1 MKCIKAFLLLLVL
14 GAAPT
19 AFANRS
25 LPVSGAI
32 DSAGRKVL
40 TIVNQDPSGGRCNA
54 NGQMAAEIANI
65 ANTYRVPIQ
74 ILPASLVPNLPAP
87 NLPASSVFYGL
98 ELVAADGKD
107 PNGQSSIQI
116 VADVLHM
123 EDALKQPKTGLIY
136 QDKVRKEFEA
146 LKSTIKTGGK

>member
-40 TIVNQDPSGGRCNA
+40 TIVNQDPSGVRCNA
-54 NGQMAAEIANI
+54 NVQMAAEIANI

-74 ILPASLVPNLPAP
+74 ILPASLVPNLPA
-87 NLPASSVFYGL
+87 SSVFYGL
-98 ELVAADGKD
+98 ELVAADAKD

>member
-1 MKCIKAFLLLLVL
+1 MKCIKAFALLLVL

-19 AFANRS
+19 AIANQS
-25 LPVSGAI
+25 LPVPGAI
-32 DSAGRKVL
+32 DGAGRKVL
-40 TIVNQDPSGGRCNA
+40 TIVNKDPPGVRCNG
-54 NGQMAAEIANI
+54 NVQVAAEI

-87 NLPASSVFYGL
+87 SVFYGQ
-98 ELVAADGKD
+98 ELIAADGKD
-107 PNGQSSIQI
+107 HNGQSSFQI
-116 VADVLHM
+116 VADVLDM

>member
-1 MKCIKAFLLLLVL
+1 MNIIRSFVLLLLFVT
-14 GAAPT
+14 APT
-19 AFANRS
+19 VSANQS
-25 LPVSGAI
+25 MPVPGAI

-40 TIVNQDPSGGRCNA
+40 TIVNKDPPGVRCNG
-54 NGQMAAEIANI
+54 NVQTAAEI

-87 NLPASSVFYGL
+87 SVFYGQ
-98 ELVAADGKD
+98 ELIAADGRD
-107 PNGQSSIQI
+107 HNGQSSFQM
-116 VADVLHM
+116 VSDVLEM
-123 EDALKQPKTGLIY
+123 EGAPKQPKTGLIY

>member
-1 MKCIKAFLLLLVL
+1 MKCIKAFVLLLVL

-19 AFANRS
+19 AFANQS

-40 TIVNQDPSGGRCNA
+40 TIVNKDPSGVRCNGNVQVTA
-54 NGQMAAEIANI
+54 GIAS
-65 ANTYRVPIQ
+65 TYRVPIQ

-87 NLPASSVFYGL
+87 SVFYGQ
-98 ELVAADGKD
+98 EPIAADARD
-107 PNGQSSIQI
+107 HNGQSSFQI
-116 VADVLHM
+116 VADVLDM
-123 EDALKQPKTGLIY
+123 EGVPEQPKTGLIHR
-136 QDKVRKEFEA
+136 DKARQEFEI

>member
-1 MKCIKAFLLLLVL
+1 MNVIRSFVVLLLLAV
-14 GAAPT
+14 AAT
-19 AFANRS
+19 VSANQS
-25 LPVSGAI
+25 MPVPGAI

-40 TIVNQDPSGGRCNA
+40 TIVNKDPPGVRCNG
-54 NGQMAAEIANI
+54 NVQIAAEI

-87 NLPASSVFYGL
+87 SVFYGQ
-98 ELVAADGKD
+98 ELIAADGRD
-107 PNGQSSIQI
+107 HNGQSSFQM
-116 VADVLHM
+116 VSDLLEM
-123 EDALKQPKTGLIY
+123 EGAPKQPKTGLIY

>member
-1 MKCIKAFLLLLVL
+1 MNIVRLFALLLMVATVP
-14 GAAPT
+14 AAL
-19 AFANRS
+19 ANKS
-25 LPVSGAI
+25 MPVPGAI

-40 TIVNQDPSGGRCNA
+40 TIVNKDPPGVRCNG
-54 NGQMAAEIANI
+54 NVQVAAEI

-87 NLPASSVFYGL
+87 SVFYGQ
-98 ELVAADGKD
+98 ELIAADGLD
-107 PNGQSSIQI
+107 HNGQSSFQI
-116 VADVLHM
+116 VADVLEM
-123 EDALKQPKTGLIY
+123 ESAPKQPKTGLIY

>member
-1 MKCIKAFLLLLVL
+1 MNCIKTFMLLLALATTPAAFSNQSMPVP
-14 GAAPT
+14 GA
-19 AFANRS
+19 
-25 LPVSGAI
+25 L

-40 TIVNQDPSGGRCNA
+40 TIVNKDPPGVRCNGNVQVA
-54 NGQMAAEIANI
+54 TEI

-87 NLPASSVFYGL
+87 AVFYGQ
-98 ELVAADGKD
+98 ELIAADGKD
-107 PNGQSSIQI
+107 HNGQASFQM
-116 VADVLHM
+116 VADVL
-123 EDALKQPKTGLIY
+123 EIEGAPKQPKTGLIY